1 MRLRCNFGVSQLKR
15 ALVASLLTLPALA
28 HANIAGYTDSFDL
41 SKNIGKYYSFL
52 TVSVNSPIK
61 LALRVDHDASD
72 SVYTSANGT
81 LPASSVSPFF
91 SGYSVVLTSNS
102 GAHSYTVSAETA
114 ADFVSQARGIYCPS
128 HVCDY
133 NYHSTTINQSYNNV
147 ARHYYQGATLAS
159 VVSTTAWRSAES
171 RFVLEVRYKLTP
183 LGTTYTFYGDIEN
196 HTCPPGYSFNA
207 LSIPATCDLSDAL
220 SASDANG
227 DNVCLLTSG
236 RIVDDPDCRALK
248 AAGVLAE
255 TANSTTG
262 FVYTIRAASG
272 SIFAL
277 TSSSSGGSVVSRTM
291 TASDGS
297 TYRDDT
303 TISSSGIV
311 GATNRTHYPASPPP
325 VYPGDSGGT
334 DIPSGEPGGTT
345 TTVEQCGGINQPP
358 CSFDV
363 SELTA
368 GTERTNSLIAETNA
382 QLAAIKA
389 EIAAG
394 RCGGA
399 GQPPCEIEGLDSLQF
414 AIDNLDLSVDLSSVS
429 AGLDSVRAAIEAIP
443 APAPAPAACGA
454 PGQPACAISFG
465 GEGEGE
471 ALGGEFDHDPDTLL
485 DPIKNRLSSF
495 FEFSAP
501 PHESRCPAIVIDVVV
516 AGIEIKQTN
525 NTMCGFLEQYRAL
538 LSMLAYLGFL
548 ASAIRVVLS
557 A

>member
-1 MRLRCNFGVSQLKR
+1 MRLRCNFGVPQLKR
-15 ALVASLLTLPALA
+15 FLVASLLTLPALA
-28 HANIAGYTDSFDL
+28 NANIAAYSNSFDL
-41 SKNIGKYYSFL
+41 SKEIGKYYSFL
-52 TVSVNSPIK
+52 TVSLNSPIK
-61 LALRVDHDASD
+61 LAIRTDHAAAD
-72 SVYTSANGT
+72 SLYTGTNGT
-81 LPASSVSPFF
+81 LPASSVSPIF
-91 SGYSVVLTSNS
+91 SGFSVVLTSND
-102 GAHSYTVSAETA
+102 GAYNYTISAPTA
-114 ADFVSQARGIYCPS
+114 SDFISQAKGIYCPS
-128 HVCDY
+128 HVC
-133 NYHSTTINQSYNNV
+133 NYSYHTNTITQSYNNV
-147 ARHYYQGATLAS
+147 ARHYYQGASLYS
-159 VVSTTAWRSAES
+159 VLTSVSWRSAEQ
-171 RFVLEVRYKLTP
+171 RFYLDVRYKLTP
-183 LGTTYTFYGDIEN
+183 NGTTYTFYGDIAD
-196 HTCPPGYSFNA
+196 HSCPPGYSFNS
-207 LSIPATCDLSDAL
+207 LSIPATCDLSDA
-220 SASDANG
+220 SVASQIGG
-227 DNVCLLTSG
+227 DNVCLLTAG
-236 RIVDDPDCRALK
+236 PIIEDKDCDALE
-248 AAGVLAE
+248 AAGVL
-255 TANSTTG
+255 STTATSGSG
-262 FVYTIRAASG
+262 FVYTVRSSSG
-272 SIFAL
+272 AIFAL
-277 TSSSSGGSVVSRTM
+277 TSSPSGGSVVSRTM
-291 TASDGS
+291 TVSDGS

-303 TISSSGIV
+303 TFSAAGIV
-311 GATNRTHYPASPPP
+311 GATNRTHYPAAPPP
-325 VYPGDSGGT
+325 VYPGDPGGT
-334 DIPSGEPGGTT
+334 EIPSGEPGGTT
-345 TTVEQCGGINQPP
+345 TTIEQCGGINQPP

-368 GTERTNSLIAETNA
+368 GAERTNALLTDANA
-382 QLAAIKA
+382 QLSAIKA

-399 GQPPCEIEGLDSLQF
+399 GQPPCEIAGLDSLQF